1 MYYYHKQKLKLT
13 MKLNNEMKKHLLFF
27 FVITSILLQSCGKKT
42 EETTP
47 IRKDVTESVF
57 ASGVLEAKNTYYLT
71 SQVDGYLVSINFNEG
86 DVVQKG
92 FVLAVVDNKES
103 TINTESAAALLNI
116 AESNTK
122 PEAPLLEQA
131 KNNIEI
137 AKQKM
142 EQDAI
147 QEQRYRKLWE
157 TNSIAKV
164 DYENVLL
171 QYNNSKTNYETTV
184 EAYKNQQ
191 QTANQQ
197 VITNKASKNIY
208 QVVQNKNQI
217 RAVVH
222 GKVYKKY
229 KQQGDYVKRGDVIA
243 EIGSE
248 DVIYAKVNIDE
259 SYIAKIE
266 IGQQADVQLN
276 INKNKVY
283 KATVSEIMP
292 SFDNGLQSFLC
303 KLYFNEPLDFKIVN
317 TQLQSNIIIGTTKN
331 ALLIPRNYI
340 DEQGYVQ
347 LKGEKEKKKVKTGFI
362 SNNWVQIL
370 DGINENTV
378 LITDN
383 ISANKT
389 TTSEIGTQKA
399 K

>member
-1 MYYYHKQKLKLT
+1 MYCYRKQKLTLITKLIND
-13 MKLNNEMKKHLLFF
+13 MKNYLLSSALMAFL
-27 FVITSILLQSCGKKT
+27 LLQSCGKKT

-57 ASGVLEAKNTYYLT
+57 ASGVLEAQNTYNLT
-71 SQVDGYLVSINFNEG
+71 SQVDGYLVSVNFNEG
-86 DVVQKG
+86 DVIQNG
-92 FVLAVVDNKES
+92 SVLAVVDNKES
-103 TINTESAAALLNI
+103 IINTESATALLNI

-122 PEAPLLEQA
+122 PNAPLLEQA
-131 KNNIEI
+131 KNNAEI
-137 AKQKM
+137 AKQKL

-157 TNSIAKV
+157 ANSIAKV

-171 QYNNSKTNYETTV
+171 QYKNSKTNYETAI

-191 QTANQQ
+191 QSANQQ
-197 VITNKASKNIY
+197 VITSKASKNIN

-248 DVIYAKVNIDE
+248 NVIYAKVNIDE
-259 SYIAKIE
+259 SNIAQIKL
-266 IGQQADVQLN
+266 GQKADIQLN

-283 KATVSEIMP
+283 KATVSEILP

-303 KLYFNEPLDFKIVN
+303 KLAFDEPLDFKIVN

-340 DEQGYVQ
+340 DDRGFVQ

-378 LITDN
+378 LITDK

-389 TTSEIGTQKA
+389 TTSESETQQFK
-399 K
+399 

>member
-1 MYYYHKQKLKLT
+1 
-13 MKLNNEMKKHLLFF
+13 MKIHHFINLIAVFF
-27 FVITSILLQSCGKKT
+27 ILQSCGKKT

-47 IRKDVTESVF
+47 IRKDVTETVF
-57 ASGVLEAKNTYYLT
+57 ASGVLEAKNTYNLT

-86 DVVQKG
+86 DIIQKG
-92 FVLAVVDNKES
+92 FVIAVVDNKES
-103 TINTESAAALLNI
+103 VINTESATALFNI
-116 AESNTK
+116 AESNIN
-122 PEAPLLEQA
+122 PNAPLLEQA

-137 AKQKM
+137 AKQKL
-142 EQDAI
+142 EQDAL
-147 QEQRYRKLWE
+147 QEQRYQKLWE
-157 TNSIAKV
+157 ANSIAKV

-171 QYNNSKTNYETTV
+171 QYKNSKINYESAIEV
-184 EAYKNQQ
+184 YKNQLQ
-191 QTANQQ
+191 NANQQ
-197 VITNKASKNIY
+197 VITNKASKNIN

-217 RAVVH
+217 KAVIS

-229 KQQGDYVKRGDVIA
+229 KQPGDYIKRGDVIA

-259 SYIAKIE
+259 SNIAQIKV
-266 IGQQADVQLN
+266 GQKADIQLN

-283 KATVSEIMP
+283 KAKVSEILP
-292 SFDNGLQSFLC
+292 SFDNTLQSFIC
-303 KLYFNEPLDFKIVN
+303 KLYFDDPLDFKIIN
-317 TQLQSNIIIGTTKN
+317 TQLQSNIIIETTKN

-340 DEQGYVQ
+340 DDRGFVQ
-347 LKGEKEKKKVKTGFI
+347 LKNEKIKLKVKTGFI

-389 TTSEIGTQKA
+389 STSDIGAQKA